1 MIHETKMHQ
10 DCHFIRPDAAVAVY
24 ACGNHTAL
32 HAIALLRGARV
43 FFVWDYVVSLRIENA
58 LLCYLVIILQ
68 LLLKYWPLLLGI
80 MRTQTLNEWGFSRH
94 LRIIRIA
101 AIGCF
106 LFIKLLDFMIV
117 PEYELQRIAYFKEHY
132 PNAFS

>member
-1 MIHETKMHQ
+1 M
-10 DCHFIRPDAAVAVY
+10 RSSAA
-24 ACGNHTAL
+24 
-32 HAIALLRGARV
+32 HAY
-43 FFVWDYVVSLRIENA
+43 FVWDYVVSLRIENA

-80 MRTQTLNEWGFSRH
+80 MRTQTLNELGFTRH